1 MKILVTGAAG
11 MIGSNLC
18 GQLLREGFEVIGI
31 DNYWRG
37 SIDNLKYTCGNSF
50 HKLTIIEDD
59 LSKIGQWSDSFKGLD
74 CVIHLADIV
83 AGIGYV
89 FCNQGMIFRKNLLIN
104 SNVSTVVAENNV
116 GRYIYVGTACS
127 FPTQLQSGVD
137 SPPLKEIDQFPANP
151 ESAYGWSKLMG
162 ELDAGYLWQDNS
174 IPSVVLVLHNVY
186 GTPCDYKSSRAQ
198 VLPALAYR
206 ALNLNHNESL
216 VVWGDGSQ
224 GRAFVHVSDVCNAL
238 ITALTKGDGAGV
250 IQIGTDI
257 CTLIKSVVSAIVNIV
272 DPEIKVEFD
281 TSKPMGDMGRCADF
295 SKAKLILNWAP
306 KMSLTQGLHELI
318 NWISIESNK

>member
-104 SNVSTVVAENNV
+104 
-116 GRYIYVGTACS
+116 
-127 FPTQLQSGVD
+127 Q
-137 SPPLKEIDQFPANP
+137 QF
-151 ESAYGWSKLMG
+151 
-162 ELDAGYLWQDNS
+162 
-174 IPSVVLVLHNVY
+174 
-186 GTPCDYKSSRAQ
+186 
-198 VLPALAYR
+198 
-206 ALNLNHNESL
+206 
-216 VVWGDGSQ
+216 
-224 GRAFVHVSDVCNAL
+224 
-238 ITALTKGDGAGV
+238 
-250 IQIGTDI
+250 QI
-257 CTLIKSVVSAIVNIV
+257 
-272 DPEIKVEFD
+272 
-281 TSKPMGDMGRCADF
+281 
-295 SKAKLILNWAP
+295 
-306 KMSLTQGLHELI
+306 
-318 NWISIESNK
+318 